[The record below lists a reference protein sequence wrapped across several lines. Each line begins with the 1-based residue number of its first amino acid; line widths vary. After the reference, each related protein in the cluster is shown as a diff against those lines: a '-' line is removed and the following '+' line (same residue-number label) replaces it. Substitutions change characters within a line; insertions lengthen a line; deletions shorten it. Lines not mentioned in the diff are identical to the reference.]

1 MEEMSIR
8 TFLSEFDAQVAEIG
22 SIYERLTAKAVRV
35 DLQGA
40 TEEATESIG
49 YWLHNLY
56 SAYEDL
62 FKLVA
67 GFWENHVA
75 EDGGYHVSL
84 LRRMRVAVEG
94 VRPALLTDESTLRH
108 LDELRGFR
116 HVFRHA
122 YMYGLDDERVVG
134 LLRRVLQHRTAVE
147 DELRRF
153 RQAIQACL
161 TTGAGNGDTEKAH

>member
-1 MEEMSIR
+1 MEAVRIR
-8 TFLSEFDAQVAEIG
+8 TFLAEFAAQEAEIEQ
-22 SIYERLTAKAVRV
+22 IYKRLAAKVEGGGPP
-35 DLQGA
+35 GA
-40 TEEATESIG
+40 TEEAVESIG

-62 FKLVA
+62 FQLVA
-67 GFWENHVA
+67 GFWEDHVS

-84 LRRMRVAVEG
+84 LRRMRVAIPE
-94 VRPALLTDESTLRH
+94 VRPALLIEDAALRH

-122 YMYGLDDERVVG
+122 YMYGLDGQRVLDLV
-134 LLRRVLQHRTAVE
+134 RRALQHRDLLG

-153 RQAIQACL
+153 RKEIQ
-161 TTGAGNGDTEKAH
+161 GNLPPARGGLG